1 MLEFEIAAIYYFV
14 AGITTAQPYFE
25 EVPLDMLTPCV
36 FYPTPS
42 PTAAG
47 FSANAYRTEFA
58 MYIKFMDYDTLA
70 AYEMGESVLQ
80 AIMGNRRK
88 VPLVDETG
96 KQTGKH
102 FRVNMPK
109 MKRIENGVYQMELS
123 WDRHTRY
130 DAREAAL
137 ARDIFMNGLPI
148 GKEGRHA

>member
-14 AGITTAQPYFE
+14 AGIITAQPYFE

-42 PTAAG
+42 STAAEL
-47 FSANAYRTEFA
+47 STNAYKTEFA
-58 MYIKFMDYDTLA
+58 MYIKFMDHDTLA
-70 AYEMGESVLQ
+70 AYGLAERVLP
-80 AIMGNRRK
+80 AIMGKRRK
-88 VPLVDETG
+88 IPLVDEAG

-109 MKRIENGVYQMELS
+109 LKRIENGVYQMELS

-130 DAREAAL
+130 DAREVAL

>member
-1 MLEFEIAAIYYFV
+1 
-14 AGITTAQPYFE
+14 
-25 EVPLDMLTPCV
+25 MLTPCV

-42 PTAAG
+42 STAAEL
-47 FSANAYRTEFA
+47 STNAYKTEFA
-58 MYIKFMDYDTLA
+58 MYIKFMDHDTLA
-70 AYEMGESVLQ
+70 AYGLAERVLQ
-80 AIMGNRRK
+80 AIMGKRRK
-88 VPLVDETG
+88 IPLVDEAG

-109 MKRIENGVYQMELS
+109 LKRIENGVYQMELS

-130 DAREAAL
+130 DAREVAL

>member
-14 AGITTAQPYFE
+14 AGIISAQPYFE

-42 PTAAG
+42 PTAMG
-47 FSANAYRTEFA
+47 FSANAYKTEFA
-58 MYIKFMDYDTLA
+58 MYVKFMDHDTMA
-70 AYEMGESVLQ
+70 AYGMGERVLQ

-88 VPLVDETG
+88 VPLVDADG

-109 MKRIENGVYQMELS
+109 LKRIENGVYQMELS

-130 DAREAAL
+130 DAGEVAL
-137 ARDIFMNGLPI
+137 ARDIFMNGLSI
-148 GKEGRHA
+148 GKEE